1 MQQFSL
7 QYLKFWEF
15 YGHEAITAIDEQSIS
30 TPGSAPLP
38 LRGRHPTPRSSLW
51 TLAATPVSLTVPLE
65 LNTFHINGVML
76 RVALHVWLPS
86 LGMLLRCAQLLPG
99 PAVQPF
105 FT

>member
-1 MQQFSL
+1 MQQSSL

-15 YGHEAITAIDEQSIS
+15 YSHEAITAIDEQSIS
-30 TPGSAPLP
+30 TPGSALHSS
-38 LRGRHPTPRSSLW
+38 GADTPTPDPASDLGSHL
-51 TLAATPVSLTVPLE
+51 VSLTVPLE

-86 LGMLLRCAQLLPG
+86 LGMLLRRAQLLPG